1 MPTVKPQELK
11 SLNTIALQPDKITP
25 KIDVIIL
32 MDLAGKGT
40 NDIAEALGMTAGRIS
55 VIKNSPLYLQERNVQ
70 KMKLT
75 EAFRDKQTDKLVSGD
90 PVESLLK
97 DHAINAARKKIE
109 LMNDSK
115 NEFVQAA
122 AAGDILDRA
131 GYKAHQ
137 DKTVVSIEITDKMA
151 DRFERALKFT
161 QDKAKAIDI

>member
-1 MPTVKPQELK
+1 MPIVKPQHMK
-11 SLNTIALQPDKITP
+11 SLNVIAMQPEKLSP

-40 NDIAEALGMTAGRIS
+40 NDIAQELGMTAARIS
-55 VIKNSPLYLQERNVQ
+55 VIKGSPLYLQEREVQ

-75 EAFRDKQTDKLVSGD
+75 EMYREKQTDKLTSGD
-90 PVESLLK
+90 PVEVLLK

-109 LMNDSK
+109 LMQKGKS
-115 NEFVQAA
+115 EFVQLA

-137 DKTVVSIEITDKMA
+137 DKSSVSIEITEKMA
-151 DRFERALKFT
+151 DRFEKALKFKVET
-161 QDKAKAIDI
+161 VS